1 MPTQNTTVIFGI
13 VMMAMSRKEA
23 SVKPKSLFPKTPI
36 LTKTAGLVTLTITR
50 LDRCADEFLPMLI
63 LDIIVMSF
71 DAMPVS
77 KKREVDASKLS
88 KKSRFQ
94 SMLMLT
100 VMAGFVTPIT
110 IEILQKITALRCLKM
125 PTPNTTA
132 TIGTARAALRRKE
145 MGVKI

>member
-13 VMMAMSRKEA
+13 AMMAMSRKEVSA
-23 SVKPKSLFPKTPI
+23 KPKSMLPKTPI
-36 LTKTAGLVTLTITR
+36 LTKIAGLATRTITR
-50 LDRCADEFLPMLI
+50 LARCADEFLPMPT

-71 DAMPVS
+71 DAMLGS

-110 IEILQKITALRCLKM
+110 IEILQKITALRCLKT

-132 TIGTARAALRRKE
+132 TIGTARVASRKKE
-145 MGVKI
+145 TDVKI